1 MLRNRL
7 SYKQRIMY
15 EILVEFEKEK
25 GKMPTVGEI
34 SKLTGKSKSTIHKM
48 LHKLDSL
55 GAIKLEPY
63 TPRGITLLE
72 SEEVDYDK
80 YCYDNKKSIETTR
93 SFQYRV
99 SKKDQQDRGSIWR

>member
-1 MLRNRL
+1 
-7 SYKQRIMY
+7 MY
-15 EILVEFEKEK
+15 EILVEFEQEK

-48 LHKLDSL
+48 LHRLDSL
-55 GAIKLEPY
+55 GVIKLEPHK
-63 TPRGITLLE
+63 TRGITLLV

-93 SFQYRV
+93 NFQYRA
-99 SKKDQQDRGSIWR
+99 SKENKQDRGSIWR